1 MDFALLVIR
10 IVVGVLFVLH
20 GLQKLF
26 GSAQSG
32 AGIPGTAAFFE
43 SVGIRPGRPFAVL
56 AGLAEFLGGGLVLAG
71 LLSPIGPIV
80 LIGVMITAIAAVH
93 LKNGLW
99 IARGGLEYNLV
110 LIAVCVA
117 LISAG
122 PGSAS
127 VDAAWNLVLP
137 EPEAGILAAIVVL
150 VATVL
155 ALTVGSLLSTGLGM
169 RSE

>member
-1 MDFALLVIR
+1 MDFALLIVR
-10 IVVGVLFVLH
+10 VVVGGLFVLH

-26 GSAQSG
+26 GSLESG

-43 SVGIRPGRPFAVL
+43 SVGIRPGRPFAIL
-56 AGLAEFLGGGLVLAG
+56 AGLAELTGGALVFFG
-71 LLSPIGPIV
+71 LLNPIGPII

-93 LKNGLW
+93 LKKGLW
-99 IARGGLEYNLV
+99 VAHGGFEYNLV
-110 LIAVCVA
+110 LIAVNLG

-127 VDAAWNLVLP
+127 LDAAMNISLP
-137 EPEAGILAAIVVL
+137 EPETGILTAIVVL

-155 ALTVGSLLSTGLGM
+155 ALTVGSLISTGLGL

>member
-1 MDFALLVIR
+1 MDLALLVVR
-10 IVVGVLFVLH
+10 VVVGGLFILH

-26 GSAQSG
+26 GSFESG

-43 SVGIRPGRPFAVL
+43 SVGISPGRPFAVL
-56 AGLAEFLGGGLVLAG
+56 AGLAELLGGGLVFFG
-71 LLSPIGPIV
+71 FLSPIGPII

-93 LKNGLW
+93 LKRGLW
-99 IARGGLEYNLV
+99 IARGGFEYNLV

-122 PGSAS
+122 PGGNS

-137 EPEAGILAAIVVL
+137 EPEVGILAAIVVL